1 MRELKMGVKA
11 REWDMELVVTI
22 ALKYSE
28 CQVKPRIHSTHS
40 LLPTPTHPHYLTLSL
55 SHTPHSP
62 TRSLAHSL
70 SRSLAHSL
78 SHPRLAE

>member
-40 LLPTPTHPHYLTLSL
+40 LLPTPTHPHSLTLTHPSL
-55 SHTPHSP
+55 S
-62 TRSLAHSL
+62 
-70 SRSLAHSL
+70 HSL
-78 SHPRLAE
+78 SHSRLAE